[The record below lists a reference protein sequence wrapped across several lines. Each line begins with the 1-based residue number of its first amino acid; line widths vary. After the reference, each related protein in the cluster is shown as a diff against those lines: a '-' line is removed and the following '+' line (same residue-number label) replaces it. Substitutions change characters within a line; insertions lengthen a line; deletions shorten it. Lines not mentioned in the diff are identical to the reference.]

1 MIDIQLIMA
10 KDAVDLSDVRRICE
24 RLFTYR
30 KCQPW
35 PPVITKGS
43 TWDDLYNS
51 QKGSLDV
58 LPTCDEAV
66 KWVNELIASIAKA

>member
-1 MIDIQLIMA
+1 MA

-24 RLFTYR
+24 RLFTFR
-30 KCQPW
+30 KCQTW
-35 PPVITKGS
+35 PPLIAKCS
-43 TWDDLYNS
+43 TWDDLYNA

-66 KWVNELIASIAKA
+66 RWANELIESIAKA